1 MTTRSDKYT
10 IERSKREHFSD
21 FLTNLDRN
29 PVTGYLARAVDRQA
43 IEISLR
49 NIILTNRGEWPF
61 ESAVGSK
68 IRASLFELGHDPRD
82 FDEIRNSISEAIR
95 MLEPRV
101 DLVDLGVNYNNTDF
115 NRLYVS
121 IYYTIL
127 NIPSETFQF
136 DIAISRVR

>member
-1 MTTRSDKYT
+1 
-10 IERSKREHFSD
+10 
-21 FLTNLDRN
+21 
-29 PVTGYLARAVDRQA
+29 
-43 IEISLR
+43 
-49 NIILTNRGEWPF
+49 
-61 ESAVGSK
+61 
-68 IRASLFELGHDPRD
+68 
-82 FDEIRNSISEAIR
+82 